1 MDGLR
6 IDTQEKIKQK
16 KRLFFKSL
24 KKIKRKINYIY
35 LK

>member
-16 KRLFFKSL
+16 KKALL
-24 KKIKRKINYIY
+24 KEPKKLRER
-35 LK
+35 